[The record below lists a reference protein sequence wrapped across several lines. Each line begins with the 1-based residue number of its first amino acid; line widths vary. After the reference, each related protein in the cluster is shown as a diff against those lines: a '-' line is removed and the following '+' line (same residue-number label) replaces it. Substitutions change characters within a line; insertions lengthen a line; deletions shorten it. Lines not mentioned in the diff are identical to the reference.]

1 MYEPAQATCNS
12 ICAFARAITPL
23 ISSIVPTRERMRY
36 AAPCCTRYS
45 IVSGAKYNSRATFSS
60 QRTMR
65 KLPLGYRTTT
75 SPRGISPCLIMRL
88 GSRSVHLLAS
98 PMRDER
104 QESKIVAK
112 MDMPSSR
119 HIDSPRRRI
128 DKVELRKRTTGS
140 GATVFNLMG

>member
-1 MYEPAQATCNS
+1 
-12 ICAFARAITPL
+12 
-23 ISSIVPTRERMRY
+23 
-36 AAPCCTRYS
+36 
-45 IVSGAKYNSRATFSS
+45 
-60 QRTMR
+60 
-65 KLPLGYRTTT
+65 
-75 SPRGISPCLIMRL
+75 
-88 GSRSVHLLAS
+88 
-98 PMRDER
+98 MRDER